1 MWIVP
6 ALIILPSEVLLKLSS
21 RPPVAKRAAVV
32 PSQATD
38 DPAYHAREEEGGWN
52 RGTRRPLGPGID
64 VKKSYESTFA
74 CECRGTDH
82 TFLALQMAF

>member
-32 PSQATD
+32 SSQATGVP
-38 DPAYHAREEEGGWN
+38 PAVPRKKKGVGI
-52 RGTRRPLGPGID
+52 RSRRRPLGLRILLLHQQEPAD
-64 VKKSYESTFA
+64 VEKIYESTIA
-74 CECRGTDH
+74 CEC
-82 TFLALQMAF
+82 